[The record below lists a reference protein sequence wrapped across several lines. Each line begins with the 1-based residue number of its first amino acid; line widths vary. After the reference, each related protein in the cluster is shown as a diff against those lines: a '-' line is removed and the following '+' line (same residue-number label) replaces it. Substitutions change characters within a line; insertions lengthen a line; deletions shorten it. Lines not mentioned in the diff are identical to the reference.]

1 MSTFGTARPLR
12 IAATLILVTAL
23 LTGCR
28 AEPAGPAHGAAAT
41 TRLAPAGATA
51 AIDSQTWTL
60 AGRLTTTTFTAD
72 TVVALEAALARSGIA
87 TYADTTTGTPD
98 RPITGAPSAFRL
110 LDFQAHALA
119 VGTWAGSDFTGA
131 ELDRVIPLPPAA
143 TGEPTTSQLLTAYVA
158 TANTP
163 GGALS
168 RALMAGQNLLAPP
181 ELRFPA
187 LVLVLFASDL
197 AANSNPAAAT
207 AQNTTYIRVATG
219 ICSETA
225 NWINGMISSFFNAL
239 KVATPDNLPGALLA
253 SMWNWLVDV
262 GQAFVNGLIKTV
274 TDAVLGTIRSI
285 AATIAATA
293 EQIASLLPYAVKVSA
308 SGDGSGATF
317 KLGPDPLPGTFTV
330 QVTAGDLPD
339 WPAVLSDCASVA
351 KVALPDFHSREKPL
365 TWGPLSAPANPL
377 LAPTSAAHNT
387 DVTDANGQATWPF
400 FTSSDPGDPNG
411 EQLNQVDTMPVA
423 LHRPEL
429 DAARDRLTKVLLGA
443 IPSILQPFAAA
454 LFAPYISGLQSRLNT
469 LLDARGTGTAI
480 LVFHD
485 GKPPTPKPTPT
496 PATPA
501 SACGAASGTYT
512 GTFTND
518 STETIVVSN
527 GGKTVDTNHGTGPV
541 TLVVAADGK
550 TSGTWSEKMHED
562 FNEHVD
568 ITDFDYHRVVTWSS
582 TGTFGGTACNLD
594 VTSTSLVMLTCVV
607 NRGDCKNEAQP
618 PTGTLPSLGPPT
630 STGGNL
636 VWTWKYH
643 TDTDLTV
650 DDVLTISVAR

>member
-1 MSTFGTARPLR
+1 VGTFSTARPLR

-23 LTGCR
+23 LAGCK
-28 AEPAGPAHGAAAT
+28 AGPAAPVHHAAAT
-41 TRLAPAGATA
+41 SHAAPAGATA
-51 AIDSQTWTL
+51 AVDPQTWAL
-60 AGRLTTTTFTAD
+60 ASRLTTTAFTAD
-72 TVVALEAALARSGIA
+72 TMDALKTALARSGIA
-87 TYADTTTGTPD
+87 TYADTNTQTPE
-98 RPITGAPSAFRL
+98 RPVAGKPSPFRL

-119 VGTWAGSDFTGA
+119 VGAWAGSGLTGA
-131 ELDRVIPLPPAA
+131 ELDMVVPLPPAA
-143 TGEPTTSQLLTAYVA
+143 TGEPTTSQLLAAYIAAV
-158 TANTP
+158 NTP

-168 RALMAGQNLLAPP
+168 RALMAGQNLLRPAQ
-181 ELRFPA
+181 LRFPA

-197 AANSNPAAAT
+197 AANRNPDTAT
-207 AQNTTYIRVATG
+207 AQTTAYTRVATG

-293 EQIASLLPYAVKVSA
+293 EQIASLLPYAVKVTA

-317 KLGPDPLPGTFTV
+317 KLGPDPLPGRFAV
-330 QVTAGDLPD
+330 EVTAGDLPD

-351 KVALPDFHSREKPL
+351 KVALPDFHSKEKPL

-377 LAPTSAAHNT
+377 LAPTSAAQTT
-387 DVTDANGQATWPF
+387 DITDADGRAAWPF

-411 EQLNQVDTMPVA
+411 EQRNQVDAMPVA
-423 LHRPEL
+423 VHRPEL

-443 IPSILQPFAAA
+443 IPSILQPFSAA

-485 GKPPTPKPTPT
+485 GTPPTPKPTPT
-496 PATPA
+496 PA
-501 SACGAASGTYT
+501 SACGAAPGTYT
-512 GTFTND
+512 GTFTNN

-527 GGKTVDTNHGTGPV
+527 GGTTVDTNRGTGPV
-541 TLVVAADGK
+541 TLIVAADGK

-562 FNEHVD
+562 FNEHIN
-568 ITDFDYHRVVTWSS
+568 ITNFDYHRVVTWSS
-582 TGTFGGTACNLD
+582 TGTFGGTACDLD
-594 VTSTSLVMLTCVV
+594 ITSTSLVMLTCVV
-607 NRGDCKNEAQP
+607 NRGDCKHDGKP
-618 PTGTLPSLGPPT
+618 PTGTLPSLGPPAV
-630 STGGNL
+630 SGSHL

-650 DDVLTISVAR
+650 DDVLTISVSR